1 MNHLPMRG
9 DGVEAWLKEK
19 RDEHPHTMTTCD
31 GGTCPWHLLDD
42 LLDRYR
48 EMADTGAV
56 MEGTR

>member
-9 DGVEAWLKEK
+9 DGVEAWLKER
-19 RDEHPHTMTTCD
+19 RDEIENQNNPAWNTI
-31 GGTCPWHLLDD
+31 DD

-56 MEGTR
+56 MKGIG